1 MMKFSYE
8 VVASGLH
15 DAAALK
21 AAFGGL
27 EEEIARFGGVRQEE
41 GAEFFLVATG
51 GVEREVLRRIEARGK
66 ERPVLLLAHVRH
78 NSLPASLE
86 ILGRVQQDGGQG
98 RIYLLKENKQG
109 DWAAL
114 EQTARCL
121 EARRRLASETIGCVG
136 EASAWLVASAQDAA
150 AVARRF
156 GVRME
161 AIDLQ
166 EWIAATHE
174 EAEKPDETGIL
185 EGVKERAVSVEE
197 YRHTMAAYRGLRKVV
212 ERHGLAG
219 VTVKCFD
226 YLMAE
231 KTTGCLALSQLSDEG
246 ISAACEGDVTAIVAM
261 RWLWHL
267 TGQTAWMA
275 NPADIDAERGMV
287 QLAHC
292 TVPRKMVERYWLKSH
307 FESGT
312 GVALDG
318 ELRKGPV
325 TLVRLGGRELEKC
338 WVAEGELTDR
348 SHKAHLCRTQAQIQ
362 LPPEAARELLAHP
375 LGNHLVMV
383 EGHWEAA
390 VREGFGWLGSGVV
403 GGSEK

>member
-1 MMKFSYE
+1 MKFSYE

-15 DAAALK
+15 DAAALQ

-27 EEEIARFGGVRQEE
+27 EEEIARRGGVRVEE
-41 GAEFFLVATG
+41 GAEFILVATG
-51 GVEREVLRRIEARGK
+51 GVEREVLRRLEGREKG
-66 ERPVLLLAHVRH
+66 RPALLLAHVRH
-78 NSLPASLE
+78 NSLPAALE
-86 ILGRVQQDGGQG
+86 ILGRVQQDGGSG
-98 RIYLLKENKQG
+98 RIYLLKEGKSD

-121 EARRRLASETIGCVG
+121 EARRKLAAETIGCVG
-136 EASAWLVASAQDAA
+136 EASAWLVASSQNAE

-166 EWIAATHE
+166 EWRAATAE
-174 EAEKPDETGIL
+174 EAEKTDETGIL
-185 EGVKERAVSVEE
+185 EGAQERTVSVEE
-197 YRHTMAAYRGLRKVV
+197 YRHAMAAYRGLRKVV

-226 YLMAE
+226 YLLAE
-231 KTTGCLALSQLSDEG
+231 KTTGCLALSQLADEG
-246 ISAACEGDVTAIVAM
+246 ISAGCEGDVTAIVAM

-267 TGQTAWMA
+267 TGQVAWMA
-275 NPADIDAERGMV
+275 NPAEIDAESGRMH
-287 QLAHC
+287 LAHC
-292 TVPRKMVERYWLKSH
+292 TVPRKMLEGYGLKTH

-318 ELRKGPV
+318 ELKRGAV
-325 TLVRLGGRELEKC
+325 TLVRLGGREMDRC
-338 WVAEGELTDR
+338 WVAEGELTDTT
-348 SHKAHLCRTQAQIQ
+348 HQEHLCRTQAWIQ
-362 LPPEAARELLAHP
+362 LQPKAAKELLARP

-383 EGHWEAA
+383 EGRWGAA
-390 VREGFGWLGSGVV
+390 VREGFGLLAA
-403 GGSEK
+403 GGAANE